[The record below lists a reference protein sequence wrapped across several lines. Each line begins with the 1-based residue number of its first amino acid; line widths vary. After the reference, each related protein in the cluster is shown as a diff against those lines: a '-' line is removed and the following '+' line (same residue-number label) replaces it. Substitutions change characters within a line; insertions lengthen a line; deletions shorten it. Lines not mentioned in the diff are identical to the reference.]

1 MEGVSKVTFDAK
13 KNEATITASA
23 DAKINK
29 ETCTAAFKGTN
40 YGVKSVAKKE
50 AEEKPS

>member
-1 MEGVSKVTFDAK
+1 MDGVSNVTFDAK

-23 DAKINK
+23 DAEITKK
-29 ETCTAAFKGTN
+29 SCTAAFKGST

-50 AEEKPS
+50 TKKS